1 MTVPAA
7 DPAASIPP
15 PGEESGL
22 PGVRGVRPAGLAGIG
37 FALVMAASVLTE
49 GGRPDT
55 FATDRQIT
63 AFYQGHANQIR
74 GAVAAFLL
82 IPAAFLFV
90 WFLAGLYGR
99 LHAADRE
106 GGQLPI
112 AVAAGGGFFVTF
124 IVMAKLIDNIT
135 AASLAVS
142 RTYRI
147 VPQEARLTSG
157 LAYWVQGAS
166 MAGACALLVGASI
179 LARRARM
186 IPAWAAVAGYLLAAA
201 APASVALNGVPILLF
216 FAWIVAAGV
225 LLARGPAAPRPP
237 SPVFEQRSSAN
248 GP

>member
-1 MTVPAA
+1 MAVPAA
-7 DPAASIPP
+7 GPAASIPP
-15 PGEESGL
+15 PGNDAAL
-22 PGVRGVRPAGLAGIG
+22 PGVRGSRSAGLAGIG
-37 FALVMAASVLTE
+37 FAVVMAASVLTE

-63 AFYQGHANQIR
+63 AFFQGHANQIR

-82 IPAAFLFV
+82 IPAAFLFL

-99 LHAADRE
+99 LRTADRD

-112 AVAAGGGFFVTF
+112 AVAIGGGFFVTF
-124 IVMAKLIDNIT
+124 IVTAKLIDNIT

-142 RTYRI
+142 HAYRI
-147 VPQEARLTSG
+147 DPQEARLTAG
-157 LAYWVQGAS
+157 LSYWVQGAS

-186 IPAWAAVAGYLLAAA
+186 IPAWAAVAGYLLAVA

-225 LLARGPAAPRPP
+225 LLAREPAALPPP
-237 SPVFEQRSSAN
+237 SPILEQGSSAS